1 MGLEHQHDLLAPASR
16 LEARGPATERACGEK
31 GFSLIEVLI
40 AAAIFLIVALG
51 IVPFFTQ
58 AIVNNRTGAD
68 FTQSTNYAK
77 SELERL
83 YSLPFSSP
91 NLQVTVGTAA
101 VTVSYFSR
109 RNQAWVPAIV
119 STTAAPDVALWT
131 RTVTIRQYDLSHMLS
146 GGAVADAL
154 PAGTPAASIHAKQI
168 QVTVQSGRA
177 GGPLGGGKQVTLS
190 LFKPF

>member
-1 MGLEHQHDLLAPASR
+1 MGMEHQHDLLGSASR
-16 LEARGPATERACGEK
+16 LAARALRGRAREEK

-58 AIVNNRTGAD
+58 AIVNNRAGAD

-83 YSLPFSSP
+83 YALPFSSP
-91 NLQVTVGTAA
+91 DLQVTTGSSA
-101 VTVSYFSR
+101 VTVSYLSLAS
-109 RNQAWVPAIV
+109 QTWVPAI
-119 STTAAPDVALWT
+119 TGTDAALWT

-146 GGAVADAL
+146 GAAVADAL
-154 PAGTPAASIHAKQI
+154 PAGTPVSFVHSKQI
-168 QVTVQSGRA
+168 EVKVQSGRS

-190 LFKPF
+190 VFKSY

>member
-1 MGLEHQHDLLAPASR
+1 MGMEHQHDLLGRASR
-16 LEARGPATERACGEK
+16 PGARGSK

-58 AIVNNRTGAD
+58 AIVNNRAGAD

-91 NLQVTVGTAA
+91 DLQVTTGTST
-101 VTVSYFSR
+101 VTVSFFSLAT
-109 RNQAWVPAIV
+109 QTWVPAIT
-119 STTAAPDVALWT
+119 SPDVALWT
-131 RTVTIRQYDLSHMLS
+131 RTVTIRQYDITGMLA

-154 PAGTPAASIHAKQI
+154 PAGIPESFVHAKQI
-168 QVTVQSGRA
+168 EVKVASGRS
-177 GGPLGGGKQVTLS
+177 GGPLGGGKQATLS
-190 LFKPF
+190 VFKSY

>member
-1 MGLEHQHDLLAPASR
+1 MGMEHQHDLLGRASR
-16 LEARGPATERACGEK
+16 LEARGEK

-58 AIVNNRTGAD
+58 VIVNNRAGAD
-68 FTQSTNYAK
+68 YTQSTNYAK

-83 YSLPFSSP
+83 YALPFSSP
-91 NLQVTVGTAA
+91 DLQVTTGSSA
-101 VTVSYFSR
+101 VTVSYFSLA
-109 RNQAWVPAIV
+109 NQAWVPAIT
-119 STTAAPDVALWT
+119 SPDAALWT
-131 RTVTIRQYDLSHMLS
+131 RTVTIRDYDISAMLA

-154 PAGTPAASIHAKQI
+154 PAGTPASFIHAKQI
-168 QVTVQSGRA
+168 EVKVASGRA

-190 LFKPF
+190 VFKSF